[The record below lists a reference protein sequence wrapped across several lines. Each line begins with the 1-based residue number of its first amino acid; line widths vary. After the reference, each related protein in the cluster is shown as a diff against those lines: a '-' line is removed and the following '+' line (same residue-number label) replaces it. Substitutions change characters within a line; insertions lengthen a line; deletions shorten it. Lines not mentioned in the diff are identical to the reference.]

1 MDTTDATQ
9 QHIDLLY
16 DIIGEWGSNRFGYSY
31 KRAHFT
37 EKALNMAHA
46 IGRPV
51 EEVHGVFK
59 KVVLTKMNESI
70 GPVELVDLS
79 PEELAE
85 VYRKIILYLFSYGF
99 PYGTEFPSAPNAM
112 RSSAERIAELIEVP
126 METLYPVWAAIVL
139 DAVEWSFEPIPDD
152 IELPNDDD
160 WRERKRERA

>member
-1 MDTTDATQ
+1 VDATDPAK

-37 EKALNMAHA
+37 EKALNMAQA
-46 IGRPV
+46 IGRPL

-59 KVVLTKMNESI
+59 KVVRTKMDEAI
-70 GPVELVDLS
+70 GTVEPVDLS
-79 PEELAE
+79 HEELAE
-85 VYRKIILYLFSYGF
+85 IYRKIILYLFSYGF

-112 RSSAERIAELIEVP
+112 RTTVEPIAKLIEVP
-126 METLYPVWAAIVL
+126 MDTLYPVWATIIR
-139 DAVEWSFEPIPDD
+139 DSIEWSFEPIPDD

-160 WRERKRERA
+160 WRERKRGNA